1 MQPCV
6 LASLFVMATGSH
18 YFVAGATGATGQ
30 RLVNQLLND
39 PSVTRVT
46 AAVRDKAAAPL
57 DYEAQT
63 PSLKGVDVCITAIG
77 TSRANAVVKESMEKM
92 GNDEGFAHWLQKV
105 DLGIN
110 VALAKQ
116 AHADGVQHFARIS
129 AINADSSKRG
139 GGFEIYNRYQGE
151 SDDAVARYSFPTGLT
166 IMRPG
171 ALDRGEEFR
180 SKRPW
185 EVERHINQGPGLSVD
200 LLASKTIAA
209 VKKALAAGESTV
221 HIIMHK
227 DIVGREEL

>member
-46 AAVRDKAAAPL
+46 AAVRDKAAAPFAASDRL
-57 DYEAQT
+57 KLVEVDYEAQT

-139 GGFEIYNRYQGE
+139 RIPIQ
-151 SDDAVARYSFPTGLT
+151 
-166 IMRPG
+166 
-171 ALDRGEEFR
+171 
-180 SKRPW
+180 
-185 EVERHINQGPGLSVD
+185 
-200 LLASKTIAA
+200 AA
-209 VKKALAAGESTV
+209 VGGGAAYQPRTWPERGPPCLENHRSRQEGAS
-221 HIIMHK
+221 
-227 DIVGREEL
+227 GRRIHGAYHHAQGYSGSRRVVMRVMSPAFSSRMGAQIGLL